1 MIKKNKKSCTGSLQ
15 TGSSTEDKS
24 QATTRAIEGEVT
36 EEGSTEGTDSG
47 PLMACNVRTESLTI
61 SLPYT
66 EVCQLDSTEPVSL
79 FPKAVSC
86 PV

>member
-1 MIKKNKKSCTGSLQ
+1 MIKNKIKNLVTDSLQ

-47 PLMACNVRTESLTI
+47 PLMACNVRTESLII
-61 SLPYT
+61 SLLYT
-66 EVCQLDSTEPVSL
+66 KVCQLDSTEPFSL
-79 FPKAVSC
+79 FS
-86 PV
+86 